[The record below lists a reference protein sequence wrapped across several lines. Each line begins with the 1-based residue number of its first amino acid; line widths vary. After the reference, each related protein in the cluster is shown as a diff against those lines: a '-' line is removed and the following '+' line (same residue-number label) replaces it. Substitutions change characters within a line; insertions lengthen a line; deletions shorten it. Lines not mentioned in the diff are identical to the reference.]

1 MAHED
6 YEIVPFAE
14 AVARFG
20 LDQKFEDYK
29 LEEYTEGGRAVRYYS
44 ANATIDGDIDLD
56 RLFWA
61 GEIAGICSA
70 EDLTITGSVW
80 NWEIDTTA
88 VFVSV
93 GRDLEC
99 RNLIAGCAEIAVGR
113 DVRADGI
120 VVSTYNHG
128 RLEIARDV
136 HAQYFIVD
144 DHNTSV
150 GGKLI
155 GGGWTDM
162 PGTSIR
168 ESTWRKEI
176 RPELR
181 AEFFTDEGFMR
192 RGNGNVELVKAL
204 LAGREILR

>member
-1 MAHED
+1 VSD
-6 YEIVPFAE
+6 YEIVPFPE

-20 LDQKFEDYK
+20 LDAKFEDYK
-29 LEEYTEGGRAVRYYS
+29 LEECAEGGRAVRYYPAS
-44 ANATIDGDIDLD
+44 ATIDADIDLD
-56 RLFWA
+56 RLFWE
-61 GEIAGICSA
+61 GEIGGIVA
-70 EDLTITGSVW
+70 ADDLTIAGSVW

-93 GRDLEC
+93 GRDLKC

-113 DVRADGI
+113 DLRAEGI
-120 VVSTYNHG
+120 VVATYNHG

-136 HAQYFIVD
+136 HAKYLIVD
-144 DHNTSV
+144 DHRTSV

-162 PGTSIR
+162 PGTSVR
-168 ESTWRKEI
+168 ESTWFKEV

-181 AEFFTDEGFMR
+181 GEFFNEEGFMTCA
-192 RGNGNVELVKAL
+192 GGNVDLVKAL